1 MDRCIVLGGAG
12 IDQKFATLNSNKQTL
27 RINRGPTLI
36 EMRLDRVE
44 RERCSSQLL
53 TKRSSLQMMVN
64 FLAST
69 QQPSLSVHVLSL
81 SLFAADNKLDN
92 EPIRTCVCMCV
103 QPLELVLAGF
113 NAAALSI
120 L

>member
-1 MDRCIVLGGAG
+1 MLGGAG

-81 SLFAADNKLDN
+81 SLSLFAADNKLDN